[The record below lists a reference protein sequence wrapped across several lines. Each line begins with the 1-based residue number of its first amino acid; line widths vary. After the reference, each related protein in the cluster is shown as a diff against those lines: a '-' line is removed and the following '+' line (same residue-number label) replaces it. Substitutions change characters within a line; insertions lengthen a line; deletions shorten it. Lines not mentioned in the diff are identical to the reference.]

1 MKRYIKSNTSAKQT
15 LREYLVSNKSRLQNC
30 KIIVADETPYP
41 GAESDEQGYIDC
53 PGVLFDGTYDEII
66 NSDPVSFENNTSDD
80 NYLDQTDL
88 DRCTVVRT
96 SSGDFGE
103 EIIITGFFR

>member
-1 MKRYIKSNTSAKQT
+1 MKRYIMSNTTTKQT
-15 LREYLVSNKSRLQNC
+15 LREYLVSNKDRLQNC
-30 KIIVADETPYP
+30 KIIVADLTPYP
-41 GAESDEQGYIDC
+41 GAKPDEQGYTDC

-66 NSDPVSFENNTSDD
+66 NSDPVNFENNNSAD

-88 DRCTVVRT
+88 DRCTVVR
-96 SSGDFGE
+96 SNFDDLGE